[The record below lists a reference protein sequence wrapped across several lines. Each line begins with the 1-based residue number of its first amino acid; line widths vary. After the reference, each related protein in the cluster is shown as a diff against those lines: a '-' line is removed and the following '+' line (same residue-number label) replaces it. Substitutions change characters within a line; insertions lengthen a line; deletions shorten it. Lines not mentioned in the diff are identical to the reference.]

1 MSSPLASE
9 LTELAAPR
17 PGFRLSAPH
26 ALAAPG
32 AAAHA
37 RGRGCARHAG
47 GAEALELLSRLQSGG
62 KKEGCP
68 PAQAHGRALSRT
80 LRGPFCLSMASHQ
93 QSRIQ
98 AYLEKNK
105 IGPLFEVRR
114 CGGGRS
120 RLYLG
125 EGVQNTRREGG
136 TANKCAGGVA
146 VRPQFAGIRSARARG
161 SGNAAGRAP
170 CRLPG
175 RGQVSWRGPSVSLAG
190 EV

>member
-62 KKEGCP
+62 KRKVVP
-68 PAQAHGRALSRT
+68 WPRLTAARSPALS
-80 LRGPFCLSMASHQ
+80 
-93 QSRIQ
+93 
-98 AYLEKNK
+98 
-105 IGPLFEVRR
+105 
-114 CGGGRS
+114 
-120 RLYLG
+120 
-125 EGVQNTRREGG
+125 
-136 TANKCAGGVA
+136 
-146 VRPQFAGIRSARARG
+146 
-161 SGNAAGRAP
+161 AA
-170 CRLPG
+170 
-175 RGQVSWRGPSVSLAG
+175 PSVSPWRLINNPG
-190 EV
+190 SRLTWRRTRSVPCLR